1 MMPDI
6 SELESAVGYVFRK
19 REFIYTALT
28 HISYANERSCVSNQ
42 RLEFLGDSVLGL
54 IVSRYLY
61 ENFSYMREGDLSKL
75 RASVVCEATLA
86 EMARKI
92 NLTSYMRFG
101 VGERQTGGA
110 DKASIQADC
119 FESML
124 AAVFLDSDLATVSEI
139 LLDHLDMKNLIERH
153 ALTYKKV
160 DYKTALQE
168 LVTGQNGTVRYE
180 IYDFTGPDHDK
191 TFYARATALFENK
204 TIEMRGQGRSKK
216 DAEQDAA
223 KQILQHGKLNKV

>member
-1 MMPDI
+1 MMLDI

-19 REFIYTALT
+19 RELIYTALT

-54 IVSRYLY
+54 VVSRYLY

-124 AAVFLDSDLATVSEI
+124 AAIFLDSDLATVSDI
-139 LLDHLDMKNLIERH
+139 LLERLDMKRVIENH
-153 ALTYKKV
+153 ALTYKRV

-168 LVTGQNGTVRYE
+168 TVTGQNGVIKYE
-180 IYDFTGPDHDK
+180 IYDSTGPDHDK
-191 TFYARATALFENK
+191 TFYARATVLFGDR
-204 TIEMRGQGRSKK
+204 TIEAKGQGRSKK
-216 DAEQDAA
+216 DAEQEAA
-223 KQILQHGKLNKV
+223 KQIFESSQLHK